1 MLNGA
6 RGKARKDIAALAH
19 AIATI
24 SELAVAMPE
33 IEEMDLNPVFLR
45 DEGQGRL
52 VVADALL
59 RITDG
64 ASPATS
70 TVLRRPA

>member
-1 MLNGA
+1 LLNGA
-6 RGKARKDIAALAH
+6 RGKARKDLAALAH

-45 DEGQGRL
+45 DEGQGL

-59 RITDG
+59 RITGG
-64 ASPATS
+64 ASPAMS

>member
-1 MLNGA
+1 
-6 RGKARKDIAALAH
+6 
-19 AIATI
+19 
-24 SELAVAMPE
+24 MPE

-45 DEGQGRL
+45 DEGQGL